1 MRKTGTIGAAL
12 LCVAVFLAGCRT
24 ADHLVSTPP
33 QVLARF
39 TFDANAPAI
48 LLLLTLAGQ
57 SYPFVL
63 DTGAVVTVCDVRLKD
78 KLGGRF
84 LWPMDAWDAYGN
96 SFKVEMRP
104 MDDASVGP
112 LKYPRSLVTVMDMS
126 KTNAA
131 AKMDAAGALG
141 MDFLQDYV
149 LQIDLSRSA
158 VTFLKSEKGVV
169 RPEWGEHVPID
180 RPWPW
185 SWPRV
190 EGQVN
195 GIQESFLL
203 DTGFISGPHVKSGLS
218 ATALRTGL
226 FDKIKPQMLV
236 FTATDSIE
244 LDTIAGEKVKGGQ
257 CLLADLV
264 CLGLACCEDVA
275 IVKTDY
281 SILSLSLFAPF
292 IVTFDF
298 PNDKLYLKPIRGE
311 APVKSAD
318 VRFESLG
325 FSLMREDTRLS
336 VCMIDPNGPAYEK
349 GVRPVTCPRIMYQGS

>member
-1 MRKTGTIGAAL
+1 
-12 LCVAVFLAGCRT
+12 
-24 ADHLVSTPP
+24 
-33 QVLARF
+33 
-39 TFDANAPAI
+39 
-48 LLLLTLAGQ
+48 
-57 SYPFVL
+57 VL
-63 DTGAVVTVCDVRLKD
+63 DTGAVGTVCDVRLKD

-84 LWPMDAWDAYGN
+84 LWPMEASDAYGN
-96 SFKVEMRP
+96 TFKIEMRS
-104 MDDASVGP
+104 MDNASLGP
-112 LKYPRSLVTVMDMS
+112 LEYPWTIVDVMDLS
-126 KTNAA
+126 KANAA

-149 LQIDLSRSA
+149 VQIDQSRST
-158 VTFLKSEKGVV
+158 VTFLRSEKGVV

-195 GIQESFLL
+195 GIEESFLL
-203 DTGFISGPHVKSGLS
+203 DTGFISGPQVKSGLS
-218 ATALRTGL
+218 AAVLRTGL
-226 FDKIKPQMLV
+226 FEKIKPQMLV
-236 FTATDSIE
+236 FTATDTIE
-244 LDTIAGEKVKGGQ
+244 LDTIAGEEVKGGE

-264 CLGLACCEDVA
+264 CLGPACCEDVS

-281 SILSLSLFAPF
+281 SVLSLSLFTPF

-298 PNDKLYLKPIRGE
+298 PNGKLYLKPVRGD

-318 VRFESLG
+318 VPFESLG

-336 VCMIDPNGPAYEK
+336 VCAIDPNGPAYEK
-349 GVRPVTCPRIMYQGS
+349 GVRPGDALAEVDGQDVSSYSLVKTVRLLRHQTERDSGTINLSFKRGEATNRVAIPWQRKEQP